1 MKKKIFQG
9 GMKQL
14 ALSFNTEVN
23 ETRTQ
28 LYWENL
34 KDLKNEDFEKAVKFI
49 IQNNKFFPAIAEI
62 RQVTRNSDQDVLEAW
77 NEFRDEIREHG
88 VYSLPQFKKPILH
101 QVVRF
106 LGGWQT
112 VSYVERKDMPFLR
125 RDFIE
130 IYKVLRQREE
140 IDKIQLP
147 EPAEKKKI
155 MLDIIKEK
163 EGNDG

>member
-88 VYSLPQFKKPILH
+88 VYNLPQFKRPIMH
-101 QVVRF
+101 KCVRY

-112 VSYVERKDMPFLR
+112 VSYVERKDMPFLQ
-125 RDFIE
+125 RDFE
-130 IYKVLRQREE
+130 RVYKTLRQRERV
-140 IDKIQLP
+140 DQIQLP
-147 EPAEKKKI
+147 ERKVGEITKK
-155 MLDIIKEK
+155 
-163 EGNDG
+163 GG

>member
-1 MKKKIFQG
+1 MKKSVFKRGLGELYLIFG
-9 GMKQL
+9 GERSE
-14 ALSFNTEVN
+14 A
-23 ETRTQ
+23 RDQ
-28 LYWENL
+28 LYFDNL
-34 KDLKNEDFEKAVKFI
+34 RDLKNEDFAKAVKLI

-62 RQVTRNSDQDVLEAW
+62 RQVIKNNDGDVLEAW

-140 IDKIQLP
+140 VAQIQLP
-147 EPAEKKKI
+147 EGKVKE
-155 MLDIIKEK
+155 IKEK
-163 EGNDG
+163 NGS

>member
-1 MKKKIFQG
+1 MNKRLFGKAFG
-9 GMKQL
+9 EL
-14 ALSFNTEVN
+14 ALAFSKEVD
-23 ETRTQ
+23 EYQ
-28 LYWENL
+28 GKLYFDNL
-34 KDLKNEDFEKAVKFI
+34 RDLRNEDFAKAVKLI
-49 IQNNKFFPAIAEI
+49 IQNNKFFPKIAEI
-62 RQVTRNSDQDVLEAW
+62 RQVVKNSDGDVLEAW

-130 IYKVLRQREE
+130 IYKVLRQRED
-140 IDKIQLP
+140 IKKIQLP
-147 EPAEKKKI
+147 LTEKKE
-155 MLDIIKEK
+155 LDKK
-163 EGNDG
+163 NV

>member
-1 MKKKIFQG
+1 MNHKVFIRG
-9 GMKQL
+9 LGEL
-14 ALSFNTEVN
+14 ALAFSKEVD
-23 ETRTQ
+23 EYQ
-28 LYWENL
+28 GKLYFDNL
-34 KDLKNEDFEKAVKFI
+34 RDLKNEDFAKAVKLI
-49 IQNNKFFPAIAEI
+49 IQNNKFFPKIAEI
-62 RQVTRNSDQDVLEAW
+62 RQVIKNSDGDVLEAS

-112 VSYVERKDMPFLR
+112 ISYVERKDMPFLR

-163 EGNDG
+163 ESNEQ

>member
-1 MKKKIFQG
+1 MKKSVFKQKVGELYLIFG
-9 GMKQL
+9 G
-14 ALSFNTEVN
+14 ERN
-23 ETRTQ
+23 EARDQ

-34 KDLKNEDFEKAVKFI
+34 RALKNEDFAKAVKLI
-49 IQNNKFFPAIAEI
+49 IQNNKFFPKIAEI
-62 RQVTRNSDQDVLEAW
+62 RQLIKNSDGDVLEAW

-155 MLDIIKEK
+155 EAGIIKEK
-163 EGNDG
+163 EKNEQ